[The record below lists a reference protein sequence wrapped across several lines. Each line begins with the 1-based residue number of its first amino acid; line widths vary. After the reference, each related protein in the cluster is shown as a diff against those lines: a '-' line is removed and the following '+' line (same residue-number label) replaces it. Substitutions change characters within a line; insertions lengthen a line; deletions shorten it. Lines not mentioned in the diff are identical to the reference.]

1 MDICEILQK
10 ISMGL
15 PLKFYPIM
23 DEIAMITRQN
33 STSFESCMQCLCA
46 CVRAGEARAR
56 AIGRLGVWALGR
68 IGRTWAHLAHG
79 ARRARARLCVRAG
92 GGRATGRGP
101 SAPGA
106 SGEALAGLAEATCA
120 RKGTGGGSPR
130 PRGLGWSSSGSLAA
144 NGVAE
149 MTFFTISF
157 FSSTKLAHV
166 IVPKFN
172 LGFLGPNPTGGTKFR
187 VGNYFL

>member
-1 MDICEILQK
+1 MIPPRKIDVSLCLATKSLEIYILGVLGRHHRPDRPVGPRRP
-10 ISMGL
+10 SV
-15 PLKFYPIM
+15 
-23 DEIAMITRQN
+23 ATTAHR
-33 STSFESCMQCLCA
+33 
-46 CVRAGEARAR
+46 GEAIGPTLRRGLCYGRAQPPRAR
-56 AIGRLGVWALGR
+56 
-68 IGRTWAHLAHG
+68 
-79 ARRARARLCVRAG
+79 
-92 GGRATGRGP
+92 P

-106 SGEALAGLAEATCA
+106 SGEALACLAEATCA